1 MENHL
6 TPLTTVLPGNKV
18 RIISLDG
25 GRGMQE
31 RLVSMGLG
39 PGSKIEVIQRGAPG
53 PFIVAL
59 RDCRLAIGAGMAQKI
74 MVLNEEGKLV
84 VGRKL

>member
-1 MENHL
+1 MKAGDFKMENYL
-6 TPLTTVLPGNKV
+6 TPLTMIPPGNKV

-39 PGSKIEVIQRGAPG
+39 PGSKIEIIKKGAPG

-59 RDCRLAIGAGMAQKI
+59 KDCRLAVGTGMAQRI
-74 MVLNEEGKLV
+74 MVMEEK
-84 VGRKL
+84 

>member
-1 MENHL
+1 MENYL
-6 TPLTTVLPGNKV
+6 TPLTMIPTGNKV

-39 PGSKIEVIQRGAPG
+39 PGSRIEVVKKGAPG

-59 RDCRLAIGAGMAQKI
+59 RDCRLAVGTGMAQRI
-74 MVLNEEGKLV
+74 MVTEEK
-84 VGRKL
+84 

>member
-1 MENHL
+1 MENYP

-18 RIISLDG
+18 RIISLAG
-25 GRGMQE
+25 GRGLQE
-31 RLVSMGLG
+31 RLISMGLC

-59 RDCRLAIGAGMAQKI
+59 RDCRLAIGTGMAQKI
-74 MVLNEEGKLV
+74 MVLNE
-84 VGRKL
+84 

>member
-1 MENHL
+1 MENRL

-18 RIISLDG
+18 RVISLAG

-39 PGSKIEVIQRGAPG
+39 PGSKIEVIQRGTPG

-59 RDCRLAIGAGMAQKI
+59 RDCRLAIGTGMAQKI
-74 MVLNEEGKLV
+74 MVLSE
-84 VGRKL
+84 